1 MLAETAHNAGVITNE
16 EFAIFQNAGYMGLY
30 GGLDVDDIESLLQ
43 DVSNKICYSCKYH
56 HTVAIG
62 ACDLYWNSM
71 LCERLD
77 GRTGILLRKDGRP
90 SKTRLSVLWMKRNYI
105 KILFLTFQQNLQ
117 CSILNYPFARRH
129 SMFF

>member
-71 LCERLD
+71 LCERLA
-77 GRTGILLRKDGRP
+77 GRTGILLRVGRTA
-90 SKTRLSVLWMKRNYI
+90 KFLKLSDLCI
-105 KILFLTFQQNLQ
+105 KIKFIRLDITLLV
-117 CSILNYPFARRH
+117 LL
-129 SMFF
+129 